1 MPQFY
6 YILKHTVNILISFK
20 MANLK
25 YLEFQRLIR
34 ELQFVESDYLYRSE
48 IIKQSDQFF
57 LDSVDSVL
65 EKYPDLKTIWNENS
79 ERKIRYSESE
89 IAQNDVD
96 DVIDFPVKKLYRD
109 IVKVTHPDK
118 IKNKKLNELY
128 IEATNAYESKDFV
141 TIYKVCSELM
151 ISFDY
156 DEEILSVI
164 NNKIEE
170 YRNQIS
176 FLESTYT
183 FKWLKSDDDEKV
195 KVVLS
200 FIENKIK

>member
-1 MPQFY
+1 
-6 YILKHTVNILISFK
+6 

-34 ELQFVESDYLYRSE
+34 ELQFVESDYIYRSE
-48 IIKQSDQFF
+48 IIKQSDKFF
-57 LDSVDSVL
+57 LESVDGVL
-65 EKYPDLKTIWNENS
+65 SNGVQDDLE
-79 ERKIRYSESE
+79 ES
-89 IAQNDVD
+89 
-96 DVIDFPVKKLYRD
+96 IDLPVKKLYRD
-109 IVKVTHPDK
+109 IVKITHPDK

-151 ISFDY
+151 INFEY
-156 DEEILSVI
+156 DEEILSI
-164 NNKIEE
+164 IKSKIEG
-170 YRNQIS
+170 YKSQIL

-183 FKWLKSDDDEKV
+183 FKWLKSSDDDKV
-195 KVVLS
+195 KVILS

>member
-1 MPQFY
+1 
-6 YILKHTVNILISFK
+6 

>member
-1 MPQFY
+1 
-6 YILKHTVNILISFK
+6 

-34 ELQFVESDYLYRSE
+34 ELQFVESDYIYRSE
-48 IIKQSDQFF
+48 IIKQSDKFF
-57 LDSVDSVL
+57 LESVDGVL
-65 EKYPDLKTIWNENS
+65 DKYPDLKSIWQENS
-79 ERKIRYSESE
+79 ERKIRYVESNGV
-89 IAQNDVD
+89 QD
-96 DVIDFPVKKLYRD
+96 DLEESIDLPVKKLYRD
-109 IVKVTHPDK
+109 IVKITHPDK

-151 ISFDY
+151 INFEY
-156 DEEILSVI
+156 DEEILSI
-164 NNKIEE
+164 IKSKIEG
-170 YRNQIS
+170 YKSQIL

-183 FKWLKSDDDEKV
+183 FKWLKSSDDDKV
-195 KVVLS
+195 KVILN